1 MPTRLRRSGPYR
13 PGSRSLAIAVSMI
26 LAAGLAG
33 SRGAEATAATTATAA
48 VPAAPAATT
57 PASIAAADAALRS
70 LFDTAWQQ
78 ELAADPLLA
87 NYLGDN
93 RYNDRWTDMSAGAIE
108 RRHQHDLDTL
118 AALRAM
124 PRAALSPTAQLD
136 YDLFAREYQQ
146 RLATWPFKPHLYAIS
161 HMGGI
166 QTLHEVTEMLG
177 FRSVRDYEDWIRRLE
192 SVGTLVD
199 QNIALLRQAVRER
212 RTQPRAIMQRIPAQ
226 LALQNVTRAEDSPF
240 HAPFARFP
248 DDMDAATRLRLA
260 AAGRSAIERVV
271 LPAYARFTKAFNEE
285 YLPATRESVGISN
298 TPDGAAY
305 YRERIAY
312 HTTVPSLEA
321 DRIHEIGL
329 GEVRRIRAEM
339 LAIKDKVGFKGS
351 LQEFFTFLRTDPQF
365 YYKSSQELFEGY
377 LAVSK
382 RIDPNLVR
390 LFGKLP
396 RTPYGLRPI
405 PMSSA
410 PNTTTAYYQGP
421 AVDGSRPGYYYVNL
435 YRPEVRPK
443 YEMEVLSVHEAVPGH
458 HLQIALAMEQASMPD
473 FRRNAGYTAYIEGW
487 GLYSESLG
495 EELGLYQDPYSKF
508 GQLTYDM
515 WRAVRLVVDTGMH
528 SKGWSRQQAI
538 DFFKDNAAK
547 TEADIVNEIDR
558 YISWPG
564 QALAYKIGQ
573 LRIIAL
579 RREAEAALG
588 ERFDIRT
595 FHDTVLSTGAV
606 PLDLMEQHVR
616 SWINATKEGNRK

>member
-1 MPTRLRRSGPYR
+1 
-13 PGSRSLAIAVSMI
+13 
-26 LAAGLAG
+26 
-33 SRGAEATAATTATAA
+33 
-48 VPAAPAATT
+48 
-57 PASIAAADAALRS
+57 
-70 LFDTAWQQ
+70 
-78 ELAADPLLA
+78 
-87 NYLGDN
+87 
-93 RYNDRWTDMSAGAIE
+93 
-108 RRHQHDLDTL
+108 
-118 AALRAM
+118 
-124 PRAALSPTAQLD
+124 
-136 YDLFAREYQQ
+136 
-146 RLATWPFKPHLYAIS
+146 
-161 HMGGI
+161 
-166 QTLHEVTEMLG
+166 
-177 FRSVRDYEDWIRRLE
+177 
-192 SVGTLVD
+192 
-199 QNIALLRQAVRER
+199 
-212 RTQPRAIMQRIPAQ
+212 MQRIPAQ

-285 YLPATRESVGISN
+285 YLPATRESVGIFD

-351 LQEFFTFLRTDPQF
+351 LQEFFTFLRTDSQF

>member
-1 MPTRLRRSGPYR
+1 MTMPIDRKHLVHAPTRAPQTNFLRHAALFTVAMLGLLLSR
-13 PGSRSLAIAVSMI
+13 PS
-26 LAAGLAG
+26 AAA
-33 SRGAEATAATTATAA
+33 SQAT
-48 VPAAPAATT
+48 
-57 PASIAAADAALRS
+57 SSAADAELRA
-70 LFDTAWQQ
+70 LFDATWQK
-78 ELAADPLLA
+78 ELAADPSMA

-93 RYNDRWTDMSAGAIE
+93 RYNDRWTDMSAAAIA

-118 AALRAM
+118 VALRKISRSTLGTA
-124 PRAALSPTAQLD
+124 AQLD
-136 YDLFAREYQQ
+136 YDLFEREYAQ
-146 RLATWPFKPHLYAIS
+146 RLAAWPFKPHLYSIN
-161 HMGGI
+161 HQGGI
-166 QTLHEVTEMLG
+166 QTLHEVTELLQ
-177 FRSVRDYEDWIRRLE
+177 FRTVKDYADWIKRLE

-199 QNIALLRQAVRER
+199 QHIALLAEAAREK
-212 RTQPRAIMQRIPAQ
+212 RTQPRAIMQRIAPQ
-226 LALQNVTRAEDSPF
+226 LALQNVAKPEASPF
-240 HAPFARFP
+240 YAPFTRFP
-248 DDMDAATRLRLA
+248 ADIDAATQARLA
-260 AAGRSAIERVV
+260 AEGRAAIAKVV
-271 LPAYARFTKAFNEE
+271 LPAYARLTKAFNED
-285 YLPATRESVGISN
+285 YLPATRDSVGIFD
-298 TPDGAAY
+298 TPQGREF
-305 YRERIAY
+305 YRERVAF
-312 HTTVPSLEA
+312 HTTSRTLTAEE
-321 DRIHEIGL
+321 IHEIGL

-339 LAIKDKVGFKGS
+339 MAIKEKVGFKGS
-351 LQEFFTFLRTDPQF
+351 LQDFFIFLRTDPQF
-365 YYKSSQELFEGY
+365 YYKSPQELFEGY

-396 RTPYGLRPI
+396 RMPYGVRPI

-421 AVDGSRPGYYYVNL
+421 AADGTRPGYYYVNL

-458 HLQIALAMEQASMPD
+458 HLQIALAMEQSGMPD
-473 FRRNAGYTAYIEGW
+473 FRRNAGYTAYVEGW

-528 SKGWSRQQAI
+528 AKGWSRQQAI

-547 TEADIVNEIDR
+547 TEADIINEIDR

-579 RREAEAALG
+579 RREAQAALG
-588 ERFDIRT
+588 DRYDIRA

-606 PLDLMEQHVR
+606 PLDIMERHVR
-616 SWINATKEGNRK
+616 EWISMQQGSPR